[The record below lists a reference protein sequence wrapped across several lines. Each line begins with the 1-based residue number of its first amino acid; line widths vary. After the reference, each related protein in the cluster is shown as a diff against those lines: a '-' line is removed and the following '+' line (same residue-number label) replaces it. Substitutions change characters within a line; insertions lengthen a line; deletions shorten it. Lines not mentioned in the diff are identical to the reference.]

1 MQIKQLHIDS
11 IDKELLNEIQ
21 WVFPLVERPYYE
33 IGKHHGISEAEVI
46 KRISSLKAIGL
57 IRQINAIFDTRRLG
71 YKSALIAFAVEP
83 DQA

>member
-1 MQIKQLHIDS
+1 MGISSGRAAI
-11 IDKELLNEIQ
+11 
-21 WVFPLVERPYYE
+21 FE

-83 DQA
+83 NQLDSVAKRLTNTLG